1 VSERFVSLHSL
12 MTGAEIPT
20 IREGVPSFL
29 AVPVARSRQDLDG
42 ADAVV
47 IGIPYDR
54 PATAG
59 RPAGQWS
66 GFRDGPLNARRGS
79 LRYRGYLPE
88 HDLEVFD
95 HVRVLDYGDTDIDDA
110 DLPRS
115 IDNVARKIQD
125 VLEVGARPITL
136 GGFSPCAT
144 YAVVKGLTAATA
156 GRVGVVSLDAH
167 GDCLDV
173 EPGKGRDPGSVTW
186 ERRMWDHFPNVDP
199 THHAEIGMRGPR
211 NVREMVETY
220 RKKGAHFYPAA
231 RVREMGIDAL
241 CRDALARVF
250 EGTERTWLHLDMDV
264 LDIGVVPDWGDE
276 PLGLSA
282 WDVVKVVHEAGKA
295 GLDALSFVYVA
306 PRLDAISALVS
317 YIVVYY
323 LAGLVLGGRT
333 RGRSDPPPEQT

>member
-1 VSERFVSLHSL
+1 
-12 MTGAEIPT
+12 
-20 IREGVPSFL
+20 
-29 AVPVARSRQDLDG
+29 
-42 ADAVV
+42 
-47 IGIPYDR
+47 
-54 PATAG
+54 
-59 RPAGQWS
+59 
-66 GFRDGPLNARRGS
+66 
-79 LRYRGYLPE
+79 
-88 HDLEVFD
+88 
-95 HVRVLDYGDTDIDDA
+95 
-110 DLPRS
+110 
-115 IDNVARKIQD
+115 
-125 VLEVGARPITL
+125 
-136 GGFSPCAT
+136 
-144 YAVVKGLTAATA
+144 
-156 GRVGVVSLDAH
+156 
-167 GDCLDV
+167 
-173 EPGKGRDPGSVTW
+173 VTW

-241 CRDALARVF
+241 CRDALPRVF

-306 PRLDAISALVS
+306 PRSDAISALVS

-333 RGRSDPPPEQT
+333 RGRTGPLPRAAVN